1 MKQYLALALAALL
14 LVGTLASCVQADPN
28 AIDDYTPDIDYMVDK
43 EGNTFYFEET
53 EGEGAILVKYV
64 GKSTK
69 DDRVKIPARFVVE
82 SQGIDRTVVGIGDNV
97 FRGLASVVAVEI
109 PATVTSIGS
118 QAFAGCTN
126 LTSITFP
133 NGMLSIGSQAFANC
147 DKLAS
152 VSFGQSL
159 ESIGDHAFWHCTAL
173 TAAELPQT
181 LKTIGAGAFYHCT
194 TLQSVN
200 FPAGLESVGTLAF
213 CNCLSLPEGVEDT
226 LPATAKKGDF
236 LFVIDEELLTTE
248 APTDPSEEPAE

>member
-28 AIDDYTPDIDYMVDK
+28 AFDDYTPEIDYMVDEK
-43 EGNTFYFEET
+43 GNTFRFKET
-53 EGEGAILVKYV
+53 DGNGAILVEYN
-64 GKSTK
+64 GKATK

-147 DKLAS
+147 DKLAT

-159 ESIGDHAFWHCTAL
+159 ESVGDHAFWHCTAL
-173 TAAELPQT
+173 TAVTFPET
-181 LKTIGAGAFYHCT
+181 LKTIGEGAFYHCT
-194 TLQSVN
+194 ALASVN

-226 LPATAKKGDF
+226 IPATAKKGDF

-248 APTDPSEEPAE
+248 AVTDPAEEPAE